1 MGMCLIIAALALFA
15 GPMPPPPAAARVE
28 RIQITARIVRGA
40 EASERRRLEHQTNRV
55 RIVVDKQP
63 DGRQVYVTVL
73 DFE

>member
-1 MGMCLIIAALALFA
+1 MGMCLVIAALALFA
-15 GPMPPPPAAARVE
+15 VPMPPSPEAVRGERVE
-28 RIQITARIVRGA
+28 IRARIVRGA

-73 DFE
+73 EFE